1 MPFPVSL
8 HLWELISLTAL
19 YRDFFFALCLL
30 SLKEEST
37 TSLSDFF
44 FSDYL

>member
-1 MPFPVSL
+1 MIMPFPVSL

-19 YRDFFFALCLL
+19 YRDVFFALYLL

-37 TSLSDFF
+37 ANIVHYFK
-44 FSDYL
+44 